1 MTDKNHNEEK
11 PLEER
16 ISEEKTPIKPL
27 FGKRP
32 WRDTSLYSIDENGY
46 YVSEAH
52 PTAAKVMNA
61 YLRAARWILRVEY
74 K

>member
-1 MTDKNHNEEK
+1 MTEQKDLEEK
-11 PLEER
+11 VNQE
-16 ISEEKTPIKPL
+16 TPKPL

-46 YVSEAH
+46 YVSEVH
-52 PTAAKVMNA
+52 PTAAKIMNY

-74 K
+74 KSEQKK